1 MSVVLGLMSGTSLDG
16 LDLCCV
22 RFADNHNDFQILAAK
37 TIPYSAEWKSKLEN
51 AFFRTT
57 TEVDA
62 LDKEYGV
69 FLAEHITD
77 FIKTYSLPPIDLI
90 ASHGHTVFHKPNR
103 GITKQIGSGEEIAKH
118 TGIQVVYDFRT
129 QDVALGG
136 QGAPLVPIGDRILFS
151 DYDACLNL
159 GGFAN
164 VSFDTQNSRIAY
176 DIGACNLILNHFAQK
191 LGYEYDDQGLLA
203 QGGTCDE
210 SLLKKLNDIDY
221 YEFNPPKSLAREFAE
236 SQLLPFLSNYDE
248 KKVLHTYT
256 KHIGFQIGVSLKK
269 SKATKCLITGGG
281 THNRFLMDQIQKHTN
296 CFLEIPDDTI
306 VDYKEALIF
315 ALLGLLRKENQ
326 INVLSSVTGAKHD
339 HSSGRIAKPKSLPEK
354 L

>member
-22 RFADNHNDFQILAAK
+22 SFADNHNDFCILAAQ
-37 TIPYSAEWKSKLEN
+37 TVSYSGIWKSKLEN
-51 AFFRTT
+51 AFYGTT
-57 TEVDA
+57 TEVNT

-69 FLAEHITD
+69 FLGEHIDD
-77 FIKTYSLPPIDLI
+77 FMNKHSLPPIDLI
-90 ASHGHTVFHKPNR
+90 ASHGHTVFHQPNL

-129 QDVALGG
+129 QDVVLGG
-136 QGAPLVPIGDRILFS
+136 QGAPLVPIGDKILFN

-164 VSFDTQNSRIAY
+164 VSFDMQNSRIAY

-191 LGYEYDDQGLLA
+191 LGYEYDDQGFIA
-203 QGGTCDE
+203 QMGACDE
-210 SLLKKLNDIDY
+210 SLLNELNNIDY
-221 YEFNPPKSLAREFAE
+221 YGFNPPKSLSREFAQ
-236 SQLLPFLSNYDE
+236 SQLIPLLSNYDE
-248 KKVLHTYT
+248 KIVLHTYT
-256 KHIGFQIGVSLKK
+256 KHLGFQIGVSLTK
-269 SKATKCLITGGG
+269 SKATKCLVTGGG
-281 THNRFLMDQIQKHTN
+281 TYNRFLIDQIQQHTS
-296 CFLEIPDDTI
+296 CFLEIPDNTI
-306 VDYKEALIF
+306 VNYKEALVF

-339 HSSGRIAKPKSLPEK
+339 HSSGRIAKP
-354 L
+354 

>member
-22 RFADNHNDFQILAAK
+22 RFAENHNDFQILAAQ
-37 TIPYSAEWKSKLEN
+37 TVPYSPEWKSKLEN
-51 AFFRTT
+51 AFFDTT

-69 FLAEHITD
+69 FLAEQITD
-77 FIKTYSLPPIDLI
+77 FINTHSLPPIDLI
-90 ASHGHTVFHKPNR
+90 ASHGHTVFHQPDR

-129 QDVALGG
+129 QDVVLGG
-136 QGAPLVPIGDRILFS
+136 QGAPLVPIGDVILFHA
-151 DYDACLNL
+151 YHACLNL
-159 GGFAN
+159 GGFVN
-164 VSFDTQNSRIAY
+164 VSFDVQNSRIAY

-203 QGGTCDE
+203 QKGTCDE
-210 SLLKKLNDIDY
+210 SLLNELNDIDY

-236 SQLLPFLSNYDE
+236 SRLLPLLSNYDE
-248 KKVLHTYT
+248 KTVLHTYT
-256 KHIGFQIGVSLKK
+256 KHIGFQIGMSLTK
-269 SKATKCLITGGG
+269 SKATKCLVTGGG
-281 THNRFLMDQIQKHTN
+281 MHNRFLIDQIQQHTS
-296 CFLEIPDDTI
+296 CFLEIPDRMI
-306 VDYKEALIF
+306 VDYKEALVF

-339 HSSGRIAKPKSLPEK
+339 HSSGRIAKP
-354 L
+354 

>member
-57 TEVDA
+57 TAVDA

-136 QGAPLVPIGDRILFS
+136 QGAPLVPIGDSILFS

-315 ALLGLLRKENQ
+315 ALLGLLRIENQ

>member
-22 RFADNHNDFQILAAK
+22 HFTDNHNDFQILASQ
-37 TIPYSAEWKSKLEN
+37 TVPYSAIWKSKLEN
-51 AFFRTT
+51 AFFGTT

-69 FLAEHITD
+69 FLAKHITD
-77 FIKTYSLPPIDLI
+77 FVNTHSLAPIELI
-90 ASHGHTVFHKPNR
+90 ASHGHTVFHQPNR

-129 QDVALGG
+129 QDVVLGG
-136 QGAPLVPIGDRILFS
+136 QGAPLVPIGDVILFNAF
-151 DYDACLNL
+151 DACLNL

-164 VSFDTQNSRIAY
+164 VSFDMQNRRIAY

-191 LGYEYDDQGLLA
+191 LGYEYDDQGMLA

-210 SLLKKLNDIDY
+210 SLLNELNDINY
-221 YEFNPPKSLAREFAE
+221 YDFNPPKSLAREFAE
-236 SQLLPFLSNYDE
+236 SQLLPLLSNYDE
-248 KKVLHTYT
+248 KTALHTYT
-256 KHIGFQIGVSLKK
+256 KHIGFQIGVSLTK
-269 SKATKCLITGGG
+269 SKATKCLVTGGG
-281 THNRFLMDQIQKHTN
+281 THNRFLIDQIQQHTS
-296 CFLEIPDDTI
+296 CFLEIPDHTI
-306 VDYKEALIF
+306 VDYKEALVF

-339 HSSGRIAKPKSLPEK
+339 HSSGRIAKP
-354 L
+354 

>member
-281 THNRFLMDQIQKHTN
+281 THNRFLMDQIQKDTN

>member
-22 RFADNHNDFQILAAK
+22 RFADNHNDFQILAAQ
-37 TIPYSAEWKSKLEN
+37 TVPYSTAWKSKLEN
-51 AFFRTT
+51 AFFLSA

-69 FLAEHITD
+69 FLAERIPD
-77 FIKTYSLPPIDLI
+77 FIHSHSLPPVDMI

-136 QGAPLVPIGDRILFS
+136 QGAPLVPIGDRILFN
-151 DYDACLNL
+151 DYDACLNM

-164 VSFDTQNSRIAY
+164 VSFDMHNKRIAY

-191 LGYEYDDQGLLA
+191 LGHEYDDQGLLA
-203 QGGTCDE
+203 RVGTCDE
-210 SLLKKLNDIDY
+210 SLLKALNDIEY
-221 YEFNPPKSLAREFAE
+221 YDFNPPKSLAREFAE
-236 SQLLPFLSNYDE
+236 SKLLPLLSTYDE
-248 KKVLHTYT
+248 KTVLHTYT
-256 KHIGFQIGVSLKK
+256 KHIGFQIGVSLTK
-269 SKATKCLITGGG
+269 SKATKCLVTGGG
-281 THNRFLMDQIQKHTN
+281 AYNRFLMDQIQKHTS
-296 CFLEIPDDTI
+296 CFLEIPNHTI
-306 VDYKEALIF
+306 VEYKEALVF
-315 ALLGLLRKENQ
+315 ALLGLLRNENK
-326 INVLSSVTGAKHD
+326 INVLSSVTGATQD
-339 HSSGRIAKPKSLPEK
+339 HSSGRIAKP
-354 L
+354 

>member
-77 FIKTYSLPPIDLI
+77 FIKTYSLPPIGLI

-136 QGAPLVPIGDRILFS
+136 QGAPLVPIGDSILFS

-191 LGYEYDDQGLLA
+191 LGHEYDDQGLLA

-221 YEFNPPKSLAREFAE
+221 YEFNRPKSLAREFAE